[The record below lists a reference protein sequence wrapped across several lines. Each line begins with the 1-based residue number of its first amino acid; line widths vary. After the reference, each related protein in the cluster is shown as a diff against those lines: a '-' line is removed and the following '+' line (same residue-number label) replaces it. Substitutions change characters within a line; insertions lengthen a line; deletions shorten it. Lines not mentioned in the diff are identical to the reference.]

1 VLNSINN
8 QKRWLRTMKVKAVR
22 RILMALACAATI
34 PLGGCVAVALT
45 ALGVGMA
52 TGVSHTLGGI
62 VYKTFSLPQ
71 ARVKKAAL
79 AALVRMQVN
88 VLKVTKD
95 GATEVILAKA
105 GDREVEVELEAL
117 TGSTTR
123 MSVTVKKDGG
133 LLRDSATATEIIL
146 QTERLAG
153 TN

>member
-1 VLNSINN
+1 
-8 QKRWLRTMKVKAVR
+8 MKVKAVR

-34 PLGGCVAVALT
+34 PLGGCVAVGLT

-62 VYKTFSLPQ
+62 VYKTFTLPQ

-79 AALVRMQVN
+79 AALARMQVN
-88 VLKVTKD
+88 VLKVTKV

-105 GDREVEVELEAL
+105 GDRDVEVELEAL

>member
-1 VLNSINN
+1 
-8 QKRWLRTMKVKAVR
+8 MKAKAVR
-22 RILMALACAATI
+22 RILVALTCAATI
-34 PLGGCVAVALT
+34 PLGGCVAVGLT

-88 VLKVTKD
+88 ILKITKD

-105 GDREVEVELEAL
+105 GDRDVEVELEAL